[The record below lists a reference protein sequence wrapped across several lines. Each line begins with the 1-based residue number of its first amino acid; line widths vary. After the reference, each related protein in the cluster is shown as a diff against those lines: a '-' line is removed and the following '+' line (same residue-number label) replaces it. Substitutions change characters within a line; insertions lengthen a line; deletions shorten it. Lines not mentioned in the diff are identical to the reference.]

1 MTKPVRK
8 RLSAMAWAA
17 TAVCSLLLLVSA
29 YAAAAHK
36 PEITAQE
43 TVSAH

>member
-29 YAAAAHK
+29 LAAAAHK
-36 PEITAQE
+36 SDITAQE